1 MLSSF
6 GAQKRKSRLGRSSIM
21 RNLFRLSMIVVAA
34 AAVLT
39 VVSLSVT
46 RTTGQAQRAARID
59 GHPNF
64 SGIWQALN
72 EADWDLE
79 AHNALPGFVWEEG
92 VHPLALVPAAPALPL
107 GTIGAVPGSIGV
119 VEGGTI
125 PYRP

>member
-1 MLSSF
+1 
-6 GAQKRKSRLGRSSIM
+6 M
-21 RNLFRLSMIVVAA
+21 RNRFRLLTIVVAA
-34 AAVLT
+34 AAVGA

-46 RTTGQAQRAARID
+46 RTVGQAQRAARID

-64 SGIWQALN
+64 GGIWQALN

-79 AHNALPGFVWEEG
+79 AHHALPGFVWQQG

-107 GTIGAVPGSIGV
+107 GTIGSVPGSIGV

-125 PYRP
+125 PYKPE